1 MTAFPGGGSPPLHDV
16 VVERDVMVEMR
27 DGVRLATDIYRPAR
41 DGAALTGALPVLLHR
56 TPYDKVDAERV
67 NGFNRWFAERGYIA
81 VTQDCRGCY
90 RSEGD
95 VDFLLPEAEDGYDTM
110 MWLKRQPWAV
120 GKVGL
125 WGTSWSGWTQT
136 ALAALGPDNLGAMIP
151 NVSGANGYTSSI
163 RQGGALELRFI
174 AWAFWHSAVNTQAA
188 LKAEPHVTPAL
199 NFGAPAFREW
209 LSRWPIR
216 AGQTQLK
223 LVPAYERWAL
233 RLIAEADY
241 SDAYWG
247 HPSLNPSAHW
257 RNFPDAPT
265 LYVGGWYDSYTRA
278 TFESFLGHG
287 GAQKAPVHV
296 LVGPWVHGSATTEQS
311 FAGDVEFGEAAALP
325 SFRELHRR
333 WFDRWIKGRAEAFEE
348 TAPIRIFVMG
358 GGGGYKTAGGR
369 LMHGGRWRDEH
380 AWPLARTVF
389 TPFYLHE
396 GGALATDA
404 PRAEDSAT
412 TYRFDPGNP
421 VPSIGGN
428 VSSLLDLLDMPP
440 GVVDPEYAPRTQRF
454 DQIML
459 AGGFDQVE
467 SPRFFGCRPPYL
479 PLGSRADVLVFQTEP
494 LAADTEITGP
504 IEARL
509 WVATSALDTDFT
521 AKLIDV
527 YPPSR
532 WYPHGY
538 HLNLSDSIVRLRYRN
553 GDGRV
558 DFAPPGQAVEVALTL
573 YPTAN
578 LFARGHRIRLD
589 ISSSNFPRFDVNPN
603 TGEASGRE
611 RRRAIADNTV
621 FHDAARPSRL
631 ILPVIPT
638 APDR

>member
-1 MTAFPGGGSPPLHDV
+1 MNALVPQDHSPPVYDV
-16 VVERDVMVEMR
+16 VVEEDVMVEMR
-27 DGVRLATDIYRPAR
+27 DGARLATDIYRPAR
-41 DGAALTGALPVLLHR
+41 AGVVVPGVLPVLLNR
-56 TPYDKVDAERV
+56 TPYNKVDAERV
-67 NGFNRWFAERGYIA
+67 NGFNRWLAERGYVA
-81 VTQDCRGCY
+81 VIQDCRGCY

-110 MWLKRQPWAV
+110 MWLKQQPWASD
-120 GKVGL
+120 KVGL

-174 AWAFWHSAVNTQAA
+174 AWAFWHAAVNTQAE
-188 LKAEPHVTPAL
+188 LKSEPHITPAL
-199 NFGAPAFREW
+199 NFGAPTFREW
-209 LSRWPIR
+209 ISRWPIR

-223 LVPAYERWAL
+223 LVPPYEKWAL

-257 RNFPDAPT
+257 QNFPDAPT

-278 TFESFLGHG
+278 TFESFVGHG
-287 GAQKAPVHV
+287 SAKKAPVHV

-325 SFRELHRR
+325 SFREVHRR
-333 WFDRWIKGRAEAFEE
+333 WFDRWIKGETEGFEE

-358 GGGGYKTAGGR
+358 GGTGYKTAGGR
-369 LMHGGRWRDEH
+369 LMHGGRWRDEYE
-380 AWPLARTVF
+380 WPLARTVF
-389 TPFYLHE
+389 TPFYLHQDGSLSKDPPNE
-396 GGALATDA
+396 
-404 PRAEDSAT
+404 PQSAT
-412 TYRFDPGNP
+412 TYRFDPANP

-467 SPRFFGCRPPYL
+467 SPSFFGSKPPYL
-479 PLGSRADVLVFQTEP
+479 PLGSRPDVLVFQTDP
-494 LAADTEITGP
+494 LAMDTEITGP
-504 IEARL
+504 IEVKL
-509 WVATSALDTDFT
+509 WVATNAVDTDFT

-527 YPPSR
+527 YPPSE

-538 HLNLSDSIVRLRYRN
+538 HLNLSDSIVRMRYRN
-553 GDGRV
+553 GDGRA
-558 DFAPPGQAVEVALTL
+558 DFQSPGEVSEITIVL
-573 YPTAN
+573 YPTSN
-578 LFARGHRIRLD
+578 LFARGHCIRLD

-611 RRRAIADNTV
+611 RRRAVAENTV
-621 FHDAARPSRL
+621 FHEAGRPARV
-631 ILPVIPT
+631 ILPVIPG
-638 APDR
+638 